1 VAPIPQT
8 PAALAPPHLH
18 ILPQKSLKKDI
29 DPLNFGKQWIKANSA
44 IFIGRNAGLAITA
57 GQSYLKRIKR
67 KKE

>member
-8 PAALAPPHLH
+8 PAALALLHLH

-44 IFIGRNAGLAITA
+44 IFIGRNVGLAITA
-57 GQSYLKRIKR
+57 GSILPQ
-67 KKE
+67 ED